1 MEYKMTY
8 QELIDILVAKAK
20 DDPDFLDTQVR
31 ICGEGL
37 IVESVI
43 TLEEFEG
50 GTILVID
57 N

>member
-1 MEYKMTY
+1 MTY

-31 ICGEGL
+31 ICNEGL